1 MNKKLKK
8 TRDAIFE
15 HPTRSDVPW
24 VDVEK
29 LFQYY
34 GASITEGRGSR
45 VRVNLKGEVAV
56 FHRPHPERVTTK
68 ASLKSVKRF
77 LEAADV

>member
-1 MNKKLKK
+1 MNKKLRK

-24 VDVEK
+24 ADIEK
-29 LFQYY
+29 LFQHY

-45 VRVNLKGEVAV
+45 VRVNLKREVAI